1 MSTMPTPFLFK
12 KAEMPKCQLRELREP
27 DLQEV
32 SGGAAKRNDGGGCSD
47 PVNTLIVRSDGTSD
61 WCTTDD
67 CP

>member
-1 MSTMPTPFLFK
+1 MGTMPTPFLFK
-12 KAEMPKCQLRELREP
+12 KAETSKHQLRELREP

-32 SGGAAKRNDGGGCSD
+32 SGGLSAGGGGCED
-47 PVNTLIVRSDGTSD
+47 PRNTLTVRSDGTSD